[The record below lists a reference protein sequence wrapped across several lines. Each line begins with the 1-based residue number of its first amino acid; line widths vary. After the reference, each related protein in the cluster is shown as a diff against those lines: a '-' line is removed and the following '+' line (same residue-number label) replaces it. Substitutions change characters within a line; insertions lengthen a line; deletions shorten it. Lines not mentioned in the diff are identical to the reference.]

1 MEETRIDYE
10 YITLPFIEKHK
21 SFSLQV
27 SFFNI
32 FCDVIFF
39 FLICDADSVGGSF
52 YPVVGV

>member
-27 SFFNI
+27 SFLIYFLMRFFF
-32 FCDVIFF
+32 FCDS
-39 FLICDADSVGGSF
+39 DSVVGSF